1 LWEHNVEAVVNAL
14 LTKDPNKLAVF
25 IDGFDGHCLN
35 AYNYFK
41 EQMPDIEFYSEDS
54 MIDTFMYDG
63 IPLSSNTLVE
73 YEGKQGYLCLLE
85 GTITFTEKEHV

>member
-35 AYNYFK
+35 TYNYFK
-41 EQMPDIEFYSEDS
+41 ELMPDIEFYSEDS
-54 MIDTFMYDG
+54 MIDTFIYNG

-73 YEGKQGYLCLLE
+73 YKGKQGYLSLLE
-85 GTITFTEKEHV
+85 GTISFTEKEYV